1 MEIDLIGVPL
11 DFGAG
16 RRGVDMGPSAIRYA
30 GLRQGLERLGYV
42 VNDRGNI
49 AVPLLETCEEG
60 NPKLKYLDPIVRVA
74 ARVADCVAQSLR
86 SNRLPLVLG
95 GDHSVALGSVI
106 GAARE
111 RKLGMVW
118 LDAHGDFNTEDTTP
132 SGNIHGMPLAA
143 ICGYGADALVTLGG
157 AVPGGYKVAPENVV
171 IIGVRDLDAT
181 EKVLLRES
189 RVSVYSMEAVDRLG
203 MNEVMSRALEIAGR
217 GVDGLYLSFDL
228 DGIDP
233 NYAPGVGTPVSGG
246 LTYREAHVALERIAE
261 TGRLVG
267 MDVVE
272 VNPILDRV
280 NITAEL
286 AVELTLSAFGKRIW
300 EV

>member
-30 GLRQGLERLGYV
+30 GLRQGLERLGYT
-42 VNDRGNI
+42 VNDLGNI
-49 AVPLLETCEEG
+49 AVPLLETCAEG
-60 NPKLKYLDPIVRVA
+60 NAKLKYLEPIVGVA
-74 ARVADCVAQSLR
+74 ARVAELVDHSLR
-86 SNRLPLVLG
+86 NGRLPLVLG

-106 GAARE
+106 GATRG
-111 RKLGMVW
+111 RKLGMIW
-118 LDAHGDFNTEDTTP
+118 LDAHGDFNTEATTP

-143 ICGYGADALVTLGG
+143 LCGYGMEALVTIGG
-157 AVPGGYKVAPENVV
+157 AAPVGPKVAPENVV
-171 IIGVRDLDAT
+171 VIGVRDLDAT
-181 EKVLLRES
+181 EKALLRES
-189 RVSVYSMEAVDRLG
+189 RVGVFSMEAVDRLG
-203 MNEVMSRALEIAGR
+203 INAVMSRALEIARR
-217 GVDGLYLSFDL
+217 GVDGLYVSFDL
-228 DGIDP
+228 DAIDP
-233 NYAPGVGTPVSGG
+233 TFAPGVGTPVSGG

-261 TGRLVG
+261 TGSLVG

>member
-1 MEIDLIGVPL
+1 M
-11 DFGAG
+11 
-16 RRGVDMGPSAIRYA
+16 
-30 GLRQGLERLGYV
+30 
-42 VNDRGNI
+42 
-49 AVPLLETCEEG
+49 
-60 NPKLKYLDPIVRVA
+60 
-74 ARVADCVAQSLR
+74 
-86 SNRLPLVLG
+86 
-95 GDHSVALGSVI
+95 ALGSVI

-111 RKLGMVW
+111 RTLGMVW
-118 LDAHGDFNTEDTTP
+118 LDAHGDFNTDDTTP

-143 ICGYGADALVTLGG
+143 LCGYGAEALVTLGG
-157 AVPGGYKVAPENVV
+157 AVPAGYKVAPENVV

-181 EKVLLRES
+181 EKMLLRES

-203 MNEVMSRALEIAGR
+203 MNEVMNRALEAAGR
-217 GVDGLYLSFDL
+217 GADGLYVSFDL

-286 AVELTLSAFGKRIW
+286 AVQLTLSAFGKRIW

>member
-30 GLRQGLERLGYV
+30 GLRQGLESLGYV
-42 VNDRGNI
+42 VNDRGNL
-49 AVPLLETCEEG
+49 AVPLLETCEQG
-60 NPKLKYLDPIVRVA
+60 NPRLKYLDPIVSVA
-74 ARVADCVAQSLR
+74 ARVADCVADSVR
-86 SNRLPLVLG
+86 NKRLPLVLG

-111 RKLGMVW
+111 RTLGMVW
-118 LDAHGDFNTEDTTP
+118 LDAHGDFNTDDTTP

-143 ICGYGADALVTLGG
+143 LCGYGAEALVTLGG
-157 AVPGGYKVAPENVV
+157 AVPAGYKVAPENVV

-181 EKVLLRES
+181 EKMLLRES

-203 MNEVMSRALEIAGR
+203 MNEVMNRALEAAGR
-217 GVDGLYLSFDL
+217 GADGLYVSFDL

-286 AVELTLSAFGKRIW
+286 AVQLTLSAFGKRIW